1 MPRTPPTG
9 ADAEL
14 IALLAARGVKVSA
27 YQLERWRAQG
37 LLPRNPYRSLG
48 RGRGRAAQLTPEIIT
63 TAELLGRTAR
73 QGRKNA
79 DLTELVKGM
88 SAHNPAVVRAACITG
103 LTDLAHQTGA
113 QPGRGGPDDDAQ
125 ARLDAAAQLARTQR
139 HYGGLHND
147 LRALL
152 AEHGLGVDDIPEL
165 PPLDRPAFLEL
176 AVRLFSSS
184 HNEVGLDEVADALGA
199 AWNWPHDAV
208 EEMQR
213 SIARSEIEA
222 LNRGEDPWDDLPPVH
237 DVHSLIAAVQDCADT
252 ELLRAAETVTTTSSY
267 QMMAALGSLAGL
279 AQRPFLCPS
288 APRRP
293 RRCSAIPSG
302 SPGASSSPEPAPS
315 ATRIR
320 PSSSPSAC
328 AHRDSPTAWPTTG
341 TSCAASY
348 DSTSS
353 QAACNRAPCRR
364 HPRMPSP
371 ESQAPGAPGDG
382 HPGDAPLGAWE
393 EQGR

>member
-27 YQLERWRAQG
+27 YQLERWRAQS

-88 SAHNPAVVRAACITG
+88 SAHNPAIVRAACITG

-113 QPGRGGPDDDAQ
+113 QPGHGGPKDDAQ

-152 AEHGLGVDDIPEL
+152 AEHGLDVDDIPEL
-165 PPLDRPAFLEL
+165 PPIDRPALLEL

-184 HNEVGLDEVADALGA
+184 QNEVGLDEIADALGA
-199 AWNWPHDAV
+199 AWNWPQDAV

-237 DVHSLIAAVQDCADT
+237 DVHSLIAAVQGCADT
-252 ELLRAAETVTTTSSY
+252 ELLSTAETVTTTSSY

-279 AQRPFLCPS
+279 AQPTLPLSVSPEATKTMLRHPIWLTWGQFVS
-288 APRRP
+288 RAGAF
-293 RRCSAIPSG
+293 SNANQAFAIAVSLRTPGFTDRLADYRDILRGLLRLDELASRLQ
-302 SPGASSSPEPAPS
+302 PGAMSTAPS
-315 ATRIR
+315 
-320 PSSSPSAC
+320 
-328 AHRDSPTAWPTTG
+328 
-341 TSCAASY
+341 
-348 DSTSS
+348 
-353 QAACNRAPCRR
+353 
-364 HPRMPSP
+364 
-371 ESQAPGAPGDG
+371 
-382 HPGDAPLGAWE
+382 DAVT
-393 EQGR
+393 